1 MDKNNIN
8 ENVLKNCYKNAQMA
22 ILSLDDVIPKC
33 DGALKDEL
41 IFQHEKYNE
50 HINEI
55 VLTALKLDIV
65 LPDINVFAKGMLN
78 ASINMQTMTDG
89 SHSHIAEMTLKG
101 TVKGYTTLM
110 KDLSEFGHLLHEEIF
125 KRVESLKNFEEEC
138 EQRLKSYL

>member
-55 VLTALKLDIV
+55 VLTALKLDIA
-65 LPDINVFAKGMLN
+65 LPDVNVFAKGMLN